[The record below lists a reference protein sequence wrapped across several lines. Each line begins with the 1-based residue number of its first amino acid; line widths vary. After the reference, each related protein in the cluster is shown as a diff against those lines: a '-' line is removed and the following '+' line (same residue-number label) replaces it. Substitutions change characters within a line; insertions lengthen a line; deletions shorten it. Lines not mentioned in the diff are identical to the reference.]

1 MYYSVLGI
9 VILALVGY
17 PVSLLTGGTKNLDE
31 KLLAPFLR
39 KKFVQDR
46 KELMIQK
53 TIEEM
58 QKLNIPPELDHE
70 R

>member
-17 PVSLLTGGTKNLDE
+17 PVSLLTGGTENLDE
-31 KLLAPFLR
+31 KLLAPLLR

-46 KELMIQK
+46 KEQMIQK

-58 QKLNIPPELDHE
+58 QVLNIRPELDHE

>member
-17 PVSLLTGGTKNLDE
+17 PVSILTGGTEHLDE

-46 KELMIQK
+46 KEQMIQK

-58 QKLNIPPELDHE
+58 QVLNKRPELDHE

>member
-9 VILALVGY
+9 AILALVGY
-17 PVSLLTGGTKNLDE
+17 PVSILTGGTENLDE

-46 KELMIQK
+46 KEQMIQK

-58 QKLNIPPELDHE
+58 QVLNKRPELDHG